1 LKNLGVYMAV
11 FFLLYSGIMFWESLS
26 MDYYS
31 EYGPGPGMLPRW
43 VSGLTFVFSIIYLV
57 ISLKKDIILFSRIL
71 PKGEGLINVLVCA
84 GSFILFIIIAPLLGF
99 LIGSTITLFLL
110 FMRGYKW
117 YWSLGLSASISFIVF
132 WVFGILLQVPLPVND
147 LGW

>member
-1 LKNLGVYMAV
+1 MKNLGVYMAV

>member
-1 LKNLGVYMAV
+1 MAV